1 MFAGGLKMPG
11 LKEAELMHEWMEEDS
26 PEYDIEPER
35 IMLEL
40 ARDNELMLQ
49 LIRECGKEAELRKR
63 IMSIS
68 ANKIITAQGN

>member
-1 MFAGGLKMPG
+1 MPG
-11 LKEAELMHEWMEEDS
+11 LKQAELMHAWMDADS

-49 LIRECGKEAELRKR
+49 LIRECGKEDELRNR
-63 IMSIS
+63 IISIS
-68 ANKIITAQGN
+68 ANLTLSGPAGVANHE